1 MEAVVASI
9 LESGVAFRARRG
21 EAGCGDVHVVAA
33 RPEGVL
39 VAAIDGLGHG
49 KEAAVAAAAATSCL
63 QTHAHDRIESLFTR
77 CHETLRSTRGAVMS
91 VATFDRARDSMTW
104 LGVGNVIGV
113 LLQRQPDGWR
123 EHTLLLRSGVVG
135 SGVLPAASA
144 EILRVA
150 GGDTLVFAT
159 DGIERDFDRELVVSR
174 APQRAAE
181 TILARYAKSDDDA
194 LVLVVRYIGKGAK
207 RAERSARVRRMRSG

>member
-1 MEAVVASI
+1 MEALMASI
-9 LESGVAFRARRG
+9 IECGVAFRARRG

-33 RPEGVL
+33 RPDGVL
-39 VAAIDGLGHG
+39 VAAVDGLGHG
-49 KEAAVAAAAATSCL
+49 KEAEVAATAATSCL
-63 QTHAHDRIESLFTR
+63 QAHAYDRLEALFAR

-91 VATFDRARDSMTW
+91 AATFDRARDSMAW
-104 LGVGNVIGV
+104 LAVGNVVGV
-113 LLQRQPDGWR
+113 LLRRQADGWR
-123 EHTLLLRSGVVG
+123 EHTLLQRSGVLG
-135 SGVLPAASA
+135 SGVLPAAGV
-144 EILRVA
+144 EVLRVA

-194 LVLVVRYIGKGAK
+194 LVLVVRYVGKEPK
-207 RAERSARVRRMRSG
+207 RAQRPARVRRMKSG